1 VPAGRAPAR
10 TGRAPGGTQAPAPT
24 EHSGYI
30 TYHGSLVLTKL
41 VHRRAGLPS
50 VRSHTGRVA
59 AILRFLRAVGRRV
72 DKPEIYHLWSRAFGL
87 RRSSC
92 TVSGLHPRAADR
104 V

>member
-50 VRSHTGRVA
+50 VRSHTGRIA
-59 AILRFLRAVGRRV
+59 AILRSLRAVGRV
-72 DKPEIYHLWSRAFGL
+72 LTSRRYITYGPA
-87 RRSSC
+87 RSVC
-92 TVSGLHPRAADR
+92 VGPAALFQGFIR
-104 V
+104 GRLTE